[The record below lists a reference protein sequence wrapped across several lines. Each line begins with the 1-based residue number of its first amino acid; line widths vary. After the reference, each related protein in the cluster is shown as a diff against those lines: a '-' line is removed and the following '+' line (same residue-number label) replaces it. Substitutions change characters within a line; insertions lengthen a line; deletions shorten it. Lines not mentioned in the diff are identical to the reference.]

1 MLREVQ
7 EEQEPRET
15 QVPRETLELE
25 VPQDQWDSQ
34 VQGELRATKDSVGSL
49 ERGVT
54 KATEETTERRETVA
68 PWVIEGLLEHLDLL
82 VSKDQR
88 DPRDSKDPVVRQ
100 ELWDPQVTRE
110 SRASKDSL
118 DTREH
123 LGKRATKEQL
133 EWLAVQAQRVT
144 EVTPALQENVEKLD

>member
-1 MLREVQ
+1 MEH
-7 EEQEPRET
+7 
-15 QVPRETLELE
+15 
-25 VPQDQWDSQ
+25 QD
-34 VQGELRATKDSVGSL
+34 R
-49 ERGVT
+49 
-54 KATEETTERRETVA
+54 
-68 PWVIEGLLEHLDLL
+68 L
-82 VSKDQR
+82 VSKDR
-88 DPRDSKDPVVRQ
+88 RVLRDSKDPVVRQ

-123 LGKRATKEQL
+123 LGKRATKERL